1 MFDMSTVASL
11 GSGLEPVLGYFVLN
25 IDPIL
30 FRIGPIAIH
39 WYGLAYVVG
48 ISIALF
54 VVSRWARR
62 LGIHDDQ
69 IWSTFLWTALGG
81 LIGGRLYYVIQQPD
95 LWQNFILKPINI
107 IAVWDGGMAF
117 FGAIFLGSITLFIMA
132 PRYNFSPWLAL
143 DGGALFAAVGQIFGR
158 FGNIVNGDIVGYAY
172 TSGPI
177 TVPGDTCAHAPCIAF
192 VPDAHIPWWA
202 TMYLNPNAF
211 HAQFIPYQPAALYE
225 IGLNLIMLAILW
237 QLRFI
242 LPRVVRA
249 GYFFAAYLA
258 MYAISQFIVFF
269 ARDNVITPFLGID
282 SLKQAQW
289 TAVFVFV
296 FLVPAVFLLARRYS
310 KPWPYSYLHPVP
322 WPPAADEVGTPARP
336 GTVRPATV
344 TRASLAARASTTAKS
359 TQAKASAAKSTQA
372 KTARASAADG
382 PTGAGDTPDS
392 ATPDL
397 SPWQP
402 AHPTGGQLRNIFG
415 TPQASEEPA

>member
-1 MFDMSTVASL
+1 MSALASL
-11 GSGLEPVLGYFVLN
+11 GTGLGPVLGYFIFN
-25 IDPIL
+25 IDPVL
-30 FRIGPIAIH
+30 LRLGPIAIH

-48 ISIALF
+48 ISIALYT
-54 VVSRWARR
+54 VSRWATRM
-62 LGIHDDQ
+62 GIHADQ
-69 IWSTFLWTALGG
+69 VWSVFLWTALGG
-81 LIGGRLYYVIQQPD
+81 LIGGRLYYVVQQPD

-158 FGNIVNGDIVGYAY
+158 FGNIINGDIVGYSY

-192 VPDAHIPWWA
+192 VPNAHIPWWA

-211 HAQFIPYQPAALYE
+211 HAQFMPYQPAAIYE

-258 MYAISQFIVFF
+258 MYAISQFVIFF

-282 SLKQAQW
+282 FLKQAQW
-289 TAVFVFV
+289 TAVFVLV

-322 WPPAADEVGTPARP
+322 WPPANDDAAASAASRAGAA
-336 GTVRPATV
+336 RPATL
-344 TRASLAARASTTAKS
+344 TRASLAARGSATANS
-359 TQAKASAAKSTQA
+359 PPAKAAN
-372 KTARASAADG
+372 ASAGDPA
-382 PTGAGDTPDS
+382 TGVGATES
-392 ATPDL
+392 APPDL
-397 SPWQP
+397 PPWQP
-402 AHPTGGQLRNIFG
+402 AHPVGGQLRNIFG
-415 TPQASEEPA
+415 APPTSDETA